1 MTDAPAPTFR
11 AGWLWAVL
19 VFLLVVGTV
28 ASAFVVYGL
37 QGLLEGV
44 LLPYLP
50 IAIVGAFVTL
60 LAILFI
66 AGFFYRI
73 DRLRGVP
80 HKEVRLFE

>member
-1 MTDAPAPTFR
+1 MTDAPAPSYRT
-11 AGWLWAVL
+11 GWLWAVL

-37 QGLLEGV
+37 QGVLGGA

-50 IAIVGAFVTL
+50 IAIVGAFIAI
-60 LAILFI
+60 LAILLI

-80 HKEVRLFE
+80 HREVRLFE